1 MANLVKFYQTDS
13 ALLYTQQWIANPDDY
28 RGALVFASDTGEIY
42 LDGKPYGSG
51 TISSSALKDIN
62 DKLAT
67 LENAHVAIDMSTD
80 NGRDENGNFIFSF
93 VNTSG
98 TVVDSIS
105 IPVVTTTK
113 SGVMSAEDKLKLDSI
128 DANNIVYRD
137 GDKVLSSNDYTDEEK
152 ELLSTVKENAEPNI
166 IEVVKVDEVALEVVD
181 KTVNINFT
189 ERVNE
194 IVGDKLS
201 RAYVYKGSVNTE
213 SELPVDAAV
222 GDVYNIVASSNYGGE
237 GTNVAWNGTEWDALG
252 GAFSTADITKDIEAI
267 EQDIKDINAELEKL
281 SGADTKI
288 ADLETAVET
297 LNGDESVEGSVANT
311 ATTISTTIIDEKLT
325 WQYINQ

>member
-128 DANNIVYRD
+128 DANNIVYKD

-166 IEVVKVDEVALEVVD
+166 IEVVEVDEVALEVVD

-201 RAYVYKGSVNTE
+201 RVYVYRDSVNTE
-213 SELPVDAAV
+213 NELPTDADV
-222 GDVYNIVASSNYGGE
+222 GDVYNIMASSSYGGE
-237 GTNVAWNGTEWDALG
+237 GTNVAWNGEEWDALG
-252 GAFSTADITKDIEAI
+252 GVFSTADITKDIEAI
-267 EQDIKDINAELEKL
+267 EQDIKDINVELEKL

-297 LNGDESVEGSVANT
+297 LNSDESVEGSVANT

-325 WQYINQ
+325 WQYIN